1 MNLEQLKK
9 FRIRDH
15 RKLPEQVYERM
26 TRTNPYRSMH
36 VYPDLLLPHP
46 TLDQIQQHWEPL
58 RERLERVHVEIGC
71 GSAGTCKP
79 GPANIQRCFPR
90 L

>member
-26 TRTNPYRSMH
+26 TRTNPYLKKVH
-36 VYPDLLLPHP
+36 DYPDLLLPHP
-46 TLDQIQQHWEPL
+46 PCLLQVEHWSTEL
-58 RERLERVHVEIGC
+58 ELAYERPVLGV
-71 GSAGTCKP
+71 
-79 GPANIQRCFPR
+79 
-90 L
+90 